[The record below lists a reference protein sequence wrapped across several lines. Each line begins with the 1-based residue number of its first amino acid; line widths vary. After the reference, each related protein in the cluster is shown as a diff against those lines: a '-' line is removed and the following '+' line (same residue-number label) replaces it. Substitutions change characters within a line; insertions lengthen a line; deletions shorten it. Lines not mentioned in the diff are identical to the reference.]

1 MSLAST
7 LFVFG
12 LTLDI
17 LGAFYLAQSF
27 ITKNLEDLTFEGT
40 SGYGSPPNLRY
51 IRSNLY
57 QKAEAQIGF
66 SLLAIGFV
74 LQSFDYFFLS
84 TDQLPFLNTISVL
97 ACVVVLIVVALF
109 LARLIRARLFTLYA
123 KRMTR
128 IVIQESKP
136 VGERND
142 SWIAVV
148 AQYLLPT
155 LKQASNEDDHSFA
168 DRILSE
174 VDFHFK

>member
-1 MSLAST
+1 MNFANA

-66 SLLAIGFV
+66 ILLTFGFA
-74 LQSFDYFFLS
+74 LQSLDYFFLS
-84 TDQLPFLNTISVL
+84 SERSPLISTISVL
-97 ACVVVLIVVALF
+97 CFVIALIIVVLLMAMFVRAKLF
-109 LARLIRARLFTLYA
+109 QFYA
-123 KRMTR
+123 KRMAHF
-128 IVIQESKP
+128 VIQWSIS
-136 VGERND
+136 VGD
-142 SWIAVV
+142 SDDEWIMAI
-148 AQYLLPT
+148 ADYLLPT
-155 LKQASNEDDHSFA
+155 IKRTSNETEHSFVERVIA
-168 DRILSE
+168 E
-174 VDFHFK
+174 VKSK